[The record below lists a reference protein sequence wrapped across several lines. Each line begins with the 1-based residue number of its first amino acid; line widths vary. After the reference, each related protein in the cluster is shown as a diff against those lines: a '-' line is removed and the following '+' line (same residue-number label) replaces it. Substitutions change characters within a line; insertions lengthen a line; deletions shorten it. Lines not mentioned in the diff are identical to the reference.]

1 MNKHNFPNHPGISTS
16 GQNINMNTPKSES
29 YSYDIIAQLPTDT
42 ILPSDQ
48 ELKILNSLFVEKKSA
63 MKNIFDEVYEPLI
76 VGIIFVVFSIPQIDD
91 LIKSNIPVSNNSI
104 YFLLLIKMVVV
115 MVLFWIIKHFH
126 LCKKE

>member
-1 MNKHNFPNHPGISTS
+1 MNKHNFPN
-16 GQNINMNTPKSES
+16 QNINMNTPKSES

>member
-1 MNKHNFPNHPGISTS
+1 
-16 GQNINMNTPKSES
+16 MNTPKSES